1 VADGIRGVLVC
12 SGDRGIRSHRLS
24 AGDHVMNPETMMEA
38 IIVGVLTT
46 VCIILLWPWDK
57 R

>member
-1 VADGIRGVLVC
+1 
-12 SGDRGIRSHRLS
+12 
-24 AGDHVMNPETMMEA
+24 MNPETMMEA